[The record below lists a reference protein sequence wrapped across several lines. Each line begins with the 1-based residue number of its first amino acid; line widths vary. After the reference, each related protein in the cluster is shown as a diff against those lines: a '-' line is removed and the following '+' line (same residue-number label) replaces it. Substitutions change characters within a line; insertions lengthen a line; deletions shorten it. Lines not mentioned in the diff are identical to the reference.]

1 MTEYKRTEGSGLYD
15 IHNREVCKDDILELE
30 DGSYIICCKD
40 QDGKWI
46 FVSTN
51 NVQDMIHC
59 SPVYNELPTSAKII
73 IFACEEE

>member
-30 DGSYIICCKD
+30 DGSHVICCKD
-40 QDGKWI
+40 QDGEWL
-46 FVSTN
+46 FVSTD
-51 NVQDMIHC
+51 NVQDITHC
-59 SPVYNELPTSAKII
+59 SPVYNELPASAKII